1 MKSISGSALPVARSS
16 QTGLGT
22 PSRIQLG
29 RAAAVAGRTATA
41 QSNAVFWSQNTLTG
55 PCPNPPPNYSIYS
68 PSPCEAHRA
77 VGSSSE
83 LGPKTASVLSQ
94 WIVPYVESFCEG
106 IPWNRD
112 LNVSLCPR
120 SRNYSAEYHPHIP
133 VLCRQVSEAE
143 NYCSHSYHTSQ
154 FTKNLMLQSNF

>member
-77 VGSSSE
+77 VKADGQFIRVGS
-83 LGPKTASVLSQ
+83 KNCQ